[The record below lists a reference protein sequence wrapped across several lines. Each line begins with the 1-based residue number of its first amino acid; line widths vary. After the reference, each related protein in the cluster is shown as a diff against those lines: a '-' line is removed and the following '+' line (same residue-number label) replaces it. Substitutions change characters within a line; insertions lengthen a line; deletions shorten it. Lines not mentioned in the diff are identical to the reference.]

1 MDYTNCEGRVTDL
14 CNLDDKVQVNRN
26 HFLTFYLI
34 AIGSLLTTFAVIG
47 LIVLIFSLF
56 QSCTYVGGCSPGET
70 RCKNNIVEECR
81 PFSGWENRKYC
92 VAPEVCHFDA
102 RHCGTVE
109 VACCS
114 E

>member
-1 MDYTNCEGRVTDL
+1 MDYPNCEGRVTDL
-14 CNLDDKVQVNRN
+14 NNLENSMEVKKRY
-26 HFLTFYLI
+26 FLV
-34 AIGSLLTTFAVIG
+34 AIGSLLSTFAVIG
-47 LIVLIFSLF
+47 LMVLIFSLF
-56 QSCTYVGGCSPGET
+56 QSCTYVGGCSPGQT

-92 VAPEVCHFDA
+92 EAPETCHFDA